1 MTRKHRSTHGSPWGP
16 IGLALGLAMV
26 MVGLAMFVS
35 SCYGNPQAQIR
46 KEYGEEGAAT
56 FAQKGKPA
64 PDFALLSLE
73 GKTYRLSD
81 FRGQPVVLN
90 FWATWC
96 PPCKAEMPLLDQRAQ
111 ELKGRAVFL
120 AVNFEE
126 TKEQVE
132 SFAASFDFQGLL
144 ILLDP
149 KGIVG
154 RKYFINALPTTF
166 FIDSNGVIRGVRL
179 GVLTETML
187 DDYLRQIGLGQ

>member
-1 MTRKHRSTHGSPWGP
+1 MTTRYHVQRSNPWLP
-16 IGLALGLAMV
+16 IGLALGLTLV
-26 MVGLAMFVS
+26 MVGLAMVVTR
-35 SCYGNPQAQIR
+35 YLNPEAQIR
-46 KEYGEEGAAT
+46 EEYGEMGAAT

-81 FRGQPVVLN
+81 FRGKPVVLN

-120 AVNFEE
+120 AVNFQE
-126 TKEQVE
+126 TREQVQA
-132 SFAASFDFQGLL
+132 FVTPYNFQGLL

-149 KGIVG
+149 KGITG
-154 RKYFINALPTTF
+154 RKYFVNALPTTF